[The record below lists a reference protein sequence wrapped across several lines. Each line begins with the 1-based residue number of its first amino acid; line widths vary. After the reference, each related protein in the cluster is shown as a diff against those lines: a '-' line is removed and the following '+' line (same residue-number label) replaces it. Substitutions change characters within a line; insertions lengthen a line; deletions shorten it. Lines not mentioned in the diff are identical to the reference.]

1 TEASFELEG
10 RFHILTLVEGESVK
24 LVSNGNEFVLNYS
37 ETVVVPASTGRYTMR
52 AGGEGKCMV
61 VKALLK

>member
-1 TEASFELEG
+1 M
-10 RFHILTLVEGESVK
+10 LTLVEGESVK

-37 ETVVVPASTGRYTMR
+37 ETVIVPASTGRYTMR